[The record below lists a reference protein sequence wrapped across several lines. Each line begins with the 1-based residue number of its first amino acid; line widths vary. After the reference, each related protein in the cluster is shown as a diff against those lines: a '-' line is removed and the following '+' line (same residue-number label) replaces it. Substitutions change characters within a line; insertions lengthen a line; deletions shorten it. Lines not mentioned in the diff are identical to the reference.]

1 MSISKFSFGQKK
13 RFEIEN
19 EKPVEIEGRIV
30 IITIFQKFLKCQAAR
45 ICILIISI
53 KNQAQAAFIT
63 SGQAALKN

>member
-1 MSISKFSFGQKK
+1 MSISKFSFGQKNG
-13 RFEIEN
+13 FEIEN
-19 EKPVEIEGRIV
+19 EKPVEIEGR
-30 IITIFQKFLKCQAAR
+30 ITIFQKFLKCQAAR